1 MSSFL
6 REPLLDK
13 FGVSV
18 AHGEDSPVVGAEYG
32 FLRYTW
38 PWQHGH
44 RFFLA
49 ILLFVGLCLW
59 LGEPLVNLFAMASDN
74 EHFSHLLLVPVLSFY
89 LLYSNRAAI
98 LSSRKWSPLIGL
110 LIMAS
115 GAVCYWLAE
124 GEDGTQDRLTVEILA
139 FVVMCWGLF
148 LFSFGDESFRRSL
161 FALVMLVFLVP
172 LPTVIL
178 DALIGFLQRS
188 SAEVT
193 ALLFSVLHVP
203 VLREGFVFSL
213 SNFAIYVAE
222 ECSGL
227 RSFFA
232 LVITSLVAGHWFLT
246 SGWSKTA
253 LVVVVVPL
261 AIIKNAVR
269 IVGLTLLAN
278 YIDPTFITDSAL
290 HRSGGI
296 PLFLFSLVVLLGI
309 VLILQRWESRL
320 TVRGGS
326 VRDGHA

>member
-6 REPLLDK
+6 RERRFNK
-13 FGVSV
+13 CGASV
-18 AHGEDSPVVGAEYG
+18 GHQAASTDAPPEYG
-32 FLRYTW
+32 LLRYAW
-38 PWQHGH
+38 PWHQGH
-44 RFFLA
+44 RNVLV
-49 ILLFVGLCLW
+49 IVIFVGLCVWLW
-59 LGEPLVNLFAMASDN
+59 GPLAKLFTLASNN
-74 EHFSHLLLVPVLSFY
+74 EHFSHLLLIPVLTFY
-89 LLYSNRAAI
+89 LLYSNRTAI
-98 LSSRKWSPLIGL
+98 LTSRKWSPLVGL

-124 GEDGTQDRLTVEILA
+124 RQDGTQDRLTVEILA
-139 FVVMCWGLF
+139 FVVTCWGLF
-148 LFSFGDESFRRSL
+148 LFSFGDESFRKSL
-161 FALVMLVFLVP
+161 FALAMLAFLVP
-172 LPTVIL
+172 LPTVML

-246 SGWSKTA
+246 SGLAKTA
-253 LVVVVVPL
+253 LAVVVVPL
-261 AIIKNAVR
+261 AIIKNAFR
-269 IVGLTLLAN
+269 IVGLALLAN
-278 YIDPTFITDSAL
+278 YVDPAFITDSAL

-296 PLFLFSLVVLLGI
+296 PLFLFSLVVLFGI
-309 VLILQRWESRL
+309 VLILRRYERRPDSMMIQ
-320 TVRGGS
+320 
-326 VRDGHA
+326 